1 MLNNQT
7 SKLKY
12 IEQLEKENIMLK
24 EENKRLKNR
33 ILFGYQQSNTT
44 LLQKELMIRA
54 LKKELAKARQENV
67 MLVSIR

>member
-44 LLQKELMIRA
+44 LLQQELMIRA